1 MNWQKLKVRVL
12 NWQNWK
18 LENGNEKQ
26 WKLEGL
32 FYIFAKIII
41 ADMRGWLYR
50 PLTCRWGCSPLALS
64 CLPLFSFFFFLALLV
79 TYCYLFILCL
89 AWCLFAQHHYCS
101 YFSGT
106 WHFPINKFPEFR
118 KLPPQKVN
126 RILKKILSLHT
137 YLLLL
142 FFGVFG

>member
-1 MNWQKLKVRVL
+1 MKIRELKWKTMKVRGSVL
-12 NWQNWK
+12 HFCQDNNSRH
-18 LENGNEKQ
+18 
-26 WKLEGL
+26 EGL
-32 FYIFAKIII
+32 AVQ
-41 ADMRGWLYR
+41 
-50 PLTCRWGCSPLALS
+50 TSHLS
-64 CLPLFSFFFFLALLV
+64 VGMFTTGTELSSSLFIFFFFLALLV